1 MVTHH
6 TALIYTMVLVSAAD
20 GDMTDAELA
29 AIGEIVR
36 TLPVFRDC
44 NADLLTSSS
53 EDCANLLGEDE
64 GLETVLGIIARS
76 LPEGLRE
83 TAYVVACEVAAAD
96 LVADQEELRLLEML
110 RFHLEIDRLHAAA
123 IERATRARHA
133 TA

>member
-29 AIGEIVR
+29 TIGEIVR

-44 NADLLTSSS
+44 NTDLLTTAS
-53 EDCANLLGEDE
+53 EDCGNLLGEDD
-64 GLETVLGIIARS
+64 GLETVLAIIARS
-76 LPEGLRE
+76 LPAALHE
-83 TAYVVACEVAAAD
+83 TAYVVACEVTAAD
-96 LVADQEELRLLEML
+96 FVAHPEELRLLEML
-110 RFHLEIDRLHAAA
+110 RFGLKIDRLAAAA

>member
-20 GDMTDAELA
+20 GDMTDLELA
-29 AIGEIVR
+29 TMGEIVR

-44 NADLLTSSS
+44 NPNLLTTAS
-53 EDCANLLGEDE
+53 EDCANLLGDDD

-76 LPEGLRE
+76 LPATLRE
-83 TAYVVACEVAAAD
+83 TAYVVACEVTAAD
-96 LVADQEELRLLEML
+96 LIGHQEELRLLELL
-110 RFHLEIDRLHAAA
+110 RFRLDIDRLAAAA